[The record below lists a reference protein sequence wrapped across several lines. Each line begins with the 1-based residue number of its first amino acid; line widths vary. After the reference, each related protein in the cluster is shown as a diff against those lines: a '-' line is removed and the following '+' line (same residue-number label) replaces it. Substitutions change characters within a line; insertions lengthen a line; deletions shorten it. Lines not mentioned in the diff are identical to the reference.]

1 MRVFIR
7 KDILLETCK
16 AIVMRLSD
24 TAEGKRTKVTESKSE
39 IYKVD

>member
-7 KDILLETCK
+7 KDSLLETCK
-16 AIVMRLSD
+16 AMRLSD
-24 TAEGKRTKVTESKSE
+24 TAEGKRTKVMESKSE